1 MWSWV
6 LADEN
11 TRSRIVRRQH
21 SRASAAQTMSYLH
34 AKGSVRGTAIAF
46 LWLLA
51 FIAPAHSDAQTPH
64 FASLR
69 VDKAYL
75 REGPTYAHRVLWIY
89 RRKGYPVRIIAAF
102 DVWRRVEDSDGTRG
116 WMNAS
121 MLTDR
126 RTVLVIAHQKV
137 GLRSSAAAT
146 SRLVAWV
153 EPGVVAALKACEV
166 SACKI
171 AVAGVDG
178 WIDKN
183 DIWGVEAREVFE

>member
-1 MWSWV
+1 MSV
-6 LADEN
+6 L
-11 TRSRIVRRQH
+11 R
-21 SRASAAQTMSYLH
+21 
-34 AKGSVRGTAIAF
+34 AKGSVPGMAMTV

-51 FIAPAHSDAQTPH
+51 FIAPAHSQTQTPH

-75 REGPTYAHRVLWIY
+75 REGPTFAHRVLWIY
-89 RRKGYPVRIIAAF
+89 RRKGYPVRVIATF

-126 RTVLVIAHQKV
+126 RTVLVTAHKKV